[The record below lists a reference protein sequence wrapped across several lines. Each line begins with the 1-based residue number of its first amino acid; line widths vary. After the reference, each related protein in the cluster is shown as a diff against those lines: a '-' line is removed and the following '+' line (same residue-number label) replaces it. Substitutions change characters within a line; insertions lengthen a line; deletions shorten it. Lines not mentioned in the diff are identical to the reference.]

1 MCLFNTRTDVILHFV
16 SIYVTLVTSAVYL
29 YYDPFWCI
37 PLLRNI
43 PHVHLHEKRENKTHW
58 HGAEIEVIIE
68 GNWTTHRVSST
79 FLEHLKQG
87 IVL

>member
-1 MCLFNTRTDVILHFV
+1 
-16 SIYVTLVTSAVYL
+16 LVTSAVYL
-29 YYDPFWCI
+29 YHDPFWCI